1 MRLLL
6 DAHVLIWWDEGV
18 LPQPVVDIC
27 LDEANALVVSAA
39 TVWELQIKEALGKLR
54 LRTSVRTMVD
64 EQLGVNGLEFLPISL
79 RHIWELGNL
88 PRHHG
93 DPFDRMLVAQA
104 RYEGLTLVSADK
116 AVREYP
122 VNVLW
127 E

>member
-1 MRLLL
+1 MKLLL
-6 DAHVLIWWDEGV
+6 DTHVLIWWDEGA
-18 LPQPVVDIC
+18 LPRAIREVC
-27 LDEANALVVSAA
+27 LDEANTLVISAA
-39 TVWELQIKEALGKLR
+39 TVWELQIREALGKLR

-64 EQLGVNGLEFLPISL
+64 EQLEVNGLEFLPISL

-88 PRHHG
+88 PRLHG

-104 RYEGLTLVSADK
+104 RYEGLTMLSADK
-116 AVREYP
+116 GVREYP